1 VSLLTQCVYAV
12 DTGCCPTKCPP
23 EVRSPGQ
30 IGPLPGAK
38 HPLYFVDVA
47 AMAALLGRV
56 ELALEAAQVSE

>member
-1 VSLLTQCVYAV
+1 V